1 MSKSQSLFSDAEQLE
16 TGSSLGRASSSMTL
30 APSRLMQDS
39 PMDTEVQM
47 TKGQRLQLLRARKL
61 WPNNRSVPKTSLIG
75 SP

>member
-1 MSKSQSLFSDAEQLE
+1 
-16 TGSSLGRASSSMTL
+16 
-30 APSRLMQDS
+30 
-39 PMDTEVQM
+39 MDTEVQM